1 MEHHEQYCLNQ
12 LNLGLAFL
20 EKGMIDSAEV
30 YFQIS
35 KDLLDKYDFPKTAYV
50 YDDYQYA
57 LQLKKMNYQ
66 AALDFYIKKTA
77 YEQAQQKQE
86 SEDIIVRLRIKYE
99 ASKKE
104 QELEV
109 ARQQLASKER
119 MVIIML
125 LGSVIVLLVVLY
137 NRKTAWAL
145 QSKRLNE
152 ELKNKVI
159 ELKRINDE
167 NDRIKS
173 NLEKLVREE
182 TKQILRKNERLRKY
196 AFINSHKIRAPLAR
210 ILGLIQVINLE
221 QHEVTNHEA
230 FKKLN
235 DSSAELDEVIR
246 DINRMLLE
254 DDSRE

>member
-1 MEHHEQYCLNQ
+1 
-12 LNLGLAFL
+12 
-20 EKGMIDSAEV
+20 
-30 YFQIS
+30 
-35 KDLLDKYDFPKTAYV
+35 
-50 YDDYQYA
+50 
-57 LQLKKMNYQ
+57 
-66 AALDFYIKKTA
+66 
-77 YEQAQQKQE
+77 
-86 SEDIIVRLRIKYE
+86 
-99 ASKKE
+99 
-104 QELEV
+104 
-109 ARQQLASKER
+109 
-119 MVIIML
+119 ML
-125 LGSVIVLLVVLY
+125 LGSVIVLLIVLY
-137 NRKTAWAL
+137 NRKTAWTN
-145 QSKRLNE
+145 QNERLNK
-152 ELKNKVI
+152 ELNNKVI

-182 TKQILRKNERLRKY
+182 TNQILKKNERLRKY

-221 QHEVTNHEA
+221 QHEVINHEA

>member
-1 MEHHEQYCLNQ
+1 
-12 LNLGLAFL
+12 
-20 EKGMIDSAEV
+20 
-30 YFQIS
+30 
-35 KDLLDKYDFPKTAYV
+35 
-50 YDDYQYA
+50 
-57 LQLKKMNYQ
+57 
-66 AALDFYIKKTA
+66 
-77 YEQAQQKQE
+77 
-86 SEDIIVRLRIKYE
+86 
-99 ASKKE
+99 
-104 QELEV
+104 
-109 ARQQLASKER
+109 
-119 MVIIML
+119 VIIML
-125 LGSVIVLLVVLY
+125 LGSVIVLLIVLY
-137 NRKTAWAL
+137 NRKTAWTN
-145 QSKRLNE
+145 QNERLNK
-152 ELKNKVI
+152 ELNNKVI

-182 TKQILRKNERLRKY
+182 TNQILKKNERLRKY

-221 QHEVTNHEA
+221 QHEVINHEA